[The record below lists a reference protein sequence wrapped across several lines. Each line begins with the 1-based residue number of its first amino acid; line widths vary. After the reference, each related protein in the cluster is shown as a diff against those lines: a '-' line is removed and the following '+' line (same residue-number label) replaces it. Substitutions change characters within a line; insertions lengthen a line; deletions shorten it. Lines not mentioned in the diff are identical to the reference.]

1 MQPWVAARFEAEK
14 KNTYPYLVRE
24 LSTMFKIEFAVTEE
38 IVETTEQEDFEL
50 SLTELDMVGGGSA
63 GYINA

>member
-1 MQPWVAARFEAEK
+1 MAIRSEN
-14 KNTYPYLVRE
+14 KNTYPYSYGSLPIM
-24 LSTMFKIEFAVTEE
+24 SKIEFAVTEE